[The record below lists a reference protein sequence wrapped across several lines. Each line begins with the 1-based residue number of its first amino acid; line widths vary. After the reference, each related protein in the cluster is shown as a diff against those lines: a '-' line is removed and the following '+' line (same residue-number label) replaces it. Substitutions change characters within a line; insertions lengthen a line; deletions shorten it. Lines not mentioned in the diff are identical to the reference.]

1 MSYGVA
7 AALQRAVFAQLRAD
21 TALAALVGT
30 DIYDALPT
38 GALPSLYVVLGAEDV
53 RDASDKTGGG
63 AWHQFTVSVVT
74 QSAGFATAK
83 AAAAAVSD
91 ALVDAPL
98 VLDRGTLVSLR
109 FYKAKAA
116 RVGTGAVR
124 QINLIFRAR
133 VADDTSPN

>member
-1 MSYGVA
+1 MTYGVA
-7 AALQRAVFAQLRAD
+7 AALQTAVYQRLAAD
-21 TALAALVGT
+21 ADLVALVGT
-30 DIYDALPT
+30 DIFDAVPA
-38 GALPSLYVVLGAEDV
+38 GALPSLYVVLGSEDA

-63 AWHQFTVSVVT
+63 ALHQFTITVVT
-74 QSAGFATAK
+74 ESAGFARAK

-98 VLDRGTLVSLR
+98 SLSRGSLVSLN

-116 RVGTGAVR
+116 RVGSGAVR

-133 VADDTSPN
+133 VADDT

>member
-7 AALQRAVFAQLRAD
+7 AALQRAVFQRLRSD
-21 TALAALVGT
+21 PVLAGLVGP
-30 DIYDALPT
+30 DIFDALPA
-38 GALPSLYVVLGAEDV
+38 GALPPLYVVLGAEEV
-53 RDASDKTGGG
+53 RDASDKTGAG
-63 AWHQFTVSVVT
+63 AWHQFTVAVVT

-91 ALVDAPL
+91 ALVDAAL
-98 VLDRGTLVSLR
+98 ILDRGALVSLR
-109 FYKAKAA
+109 FQKAKAA

-133 VADDTSPN
+133 VADDT

>member
-1 MSYGVA
+1 MSYAVA
-7 AALQRAVFAQLRAD
+7 AALQSAVYQRLAD
-21 TALAALVGT
+21 DPTLDALVG
-30 DIYDALPT
+30 DAIYDALPSGT
-38 GALPSLYVVLGAEDV
+38 LPPLYVVLGAEDV

-63 AWHQFTVSVVT
+63 AQHSFTVSVLT
-74 QSAGFATAK
+74 ESAGFATAK

-98 VLDRGTLVSLR
+98 TLDRGSLVSLN

-116 RVGTGAVR
+116 RIGTGAMR

-133 VADDTSPN
+133 VADDT

>member
-7 AALQRAVFAQLRAD
+7 VALQRAVFARLSAD
-21 TALAALVGT
+21 ATLADLVGT
-30 DIYDALPT
+30 EIYDALPT
-38 GALPSLYVVLGAEDV
+38 GSLPPLYVVLGAEEV
-53 RDASDKTGGG
+53 RDASDQTGGG

-98 VLDRGTLVSLR
+98 VLERGALVSLN

-133 VADDTSPN
+133 VADDT